1 MPLTTGNAFL
11 DASARRLTITR
22 VVHAGAGSMT
32 GGAGNDRFDFDDGWG
47 DDVITDFVP
56 GTDRL
61 YLVDVEALDLFSQ
74 LIRTTEA
81 AGARVSFAG
90 SSILLLGLTAAQVTA
105 ADVILS

>member
-22 VVHAGAGSMT
+22 VLHAGDDTMT
-32 GGAGNDRFDFDDGWG
+32 GGAGNDRFDDDGWG
-47 DDVITDFVP
+47 EDAITDLRP
-56 GTDRL
+56 GTDKL
-61 YLVDVEALDLFSQ
+61 HLVDVEALDLFSP

-81 AGARVSFAG
+81 AGARVSVAG
-90 SSILLLGLTAAQVTA
+90 ASILLRGLTAAQVTA